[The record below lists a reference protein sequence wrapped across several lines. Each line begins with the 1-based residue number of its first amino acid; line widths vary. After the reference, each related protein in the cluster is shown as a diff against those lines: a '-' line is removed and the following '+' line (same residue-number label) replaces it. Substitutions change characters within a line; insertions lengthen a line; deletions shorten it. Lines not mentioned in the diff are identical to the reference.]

1 MQNENINN
9 KTEYDLYRGIHN
21 RQYENNANNNK
32 NTIDAKINKI
42 SYFQNYNDKIDLE
55 INNENNEFEEKINNN
70 NNNKNNFGISN
81 LINLKAVHNNNN
93 NYIINI
99 H

>member
-21 RQYENNANNNK
+21 KQYENNA
-32 NTIDAKINKI
+32 
-42 SYFQNYNDKIDLE
+42 
-55 INNENNEFEEKINNN
+55 

-81 LINLKAVHNNNN
+81 LINLKACA
-93 NYIINI
+93 
-99 H
+99 